1 MESLASKPWYK
12 SRTMVINLLTAAVAV
27 LTLVSQEEL
36 FLDNPKAAGYVT
48 IGLAVANIALRL
60 ITDQGILPFWKRNE
74 IELDIE

>member
-1 MESLASKPWYK
+1 MESLASKPWWQ
-12 SRTMVINLLTAAVAV
+12 SRTMVVNILTAAVAV

-48 IGLAVANIALRL
+48 IGLAVANVALRL
-60 ITDQGILPFWKRNE
+60 VTETGILPFWKRNE